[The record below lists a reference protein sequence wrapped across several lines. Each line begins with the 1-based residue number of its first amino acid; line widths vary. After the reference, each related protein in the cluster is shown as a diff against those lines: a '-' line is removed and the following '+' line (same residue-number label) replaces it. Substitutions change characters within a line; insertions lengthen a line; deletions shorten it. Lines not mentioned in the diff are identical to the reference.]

1 MCKQYVDCKLVYLLV
16 LPSFS
21 RLRVF
26 EYRVLMM
33 ELGVRGSS
41 FVVHIKDS

>member
-1 MCKQYVDCKLVYLLV
+1 MCKEYVDCKLVYLLV

-26 EYRVLMM
+26 EYRVVVMV
-33 ELGVRGSS
+33 LGVRGS
-41 FVVHIKDS
+41 FVVRAKDS